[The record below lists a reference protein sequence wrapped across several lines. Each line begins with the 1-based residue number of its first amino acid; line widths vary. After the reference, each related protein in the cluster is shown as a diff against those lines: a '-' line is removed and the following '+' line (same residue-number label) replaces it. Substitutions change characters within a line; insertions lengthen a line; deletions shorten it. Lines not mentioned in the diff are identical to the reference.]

1 MPYHIIS
8 YHIIPYYPLPYHIML
23 YHVIICLSYMCLYSP
38 HVLCPS
44 DFEEVLTRREFE
56 LACAPILEV
65 VESAVSRT
73 LQQWKQLRSRTKRL
87 VRGNRLFMSFLMS
100 QTRPCQKSAWFK
112 WLTGGY
118 LHWCHSLVFT
128 STTVY
133 FNSYYFCVVNWQ
145 SNGWGFDKQTLMWMR
160 FSRLVLLPSNCFY
173 K

>member
-1 MPYHIIS
+1 MSYHTIS
-8 YHIIPYYPLPYHIML
+8 YHNLSPCQYLFKIWWTQHMGRIKA
-23 YHVIICLSYMCLYSP
+23 HVGQTDY
-38 HVLCPS
+38 
-44 DFEEVLTRREFE
+44 EEVLTRREFE

-128 STTVY
+128 STTIY

-145 SNGWGFDKQTLMWMR
+145 SNGWGFDKQTLIWMR